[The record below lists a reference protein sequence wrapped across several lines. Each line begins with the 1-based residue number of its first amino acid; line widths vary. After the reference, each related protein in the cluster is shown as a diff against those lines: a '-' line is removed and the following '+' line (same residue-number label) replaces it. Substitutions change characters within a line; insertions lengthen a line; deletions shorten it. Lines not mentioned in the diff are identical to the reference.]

1 MLYISNRGNQYTKL
15 PDQENTFSYVAEAI
29 AQNIDV
35 KVDLWTKDNA
45 YYLGNDEAKDEVD
58 FSFFINYANNLWV
71 QCRNKESLEKLQGF
85 KQYLNYFWDEGNKDF
100 IVTSKG
106 YVISLNKENVFLDSI
121 YFLGENEYDNEKCQG
136 ICSDK
141 IMTYINQ

>member
-1 MLYISNRGNQYTKL
+1 M
-15 PDQENTFSYVAEAI
+15 
-29 AQNIDV
+29 ID
-35 KVDLWTKDNA
+35 
-45 YYLGNDEAKDEVD
+45 D
-58 FSFFINYANNLWV
+58 FSFLINYSNNLWA
-71 QCRNKESLEKLQGF
+71 QCRNKEALEKLHNF

-106 YVISLNKENVFLDSI
+106 HVISLNKENVFLDSI